1 MLAMLAVLCL
11 LQLLHP
17 HLVDDGAEAEERA
30 LLAWIIE
37 AASLFCLLAA
47 LRQAV
52 SVIGNLIGRGDR
64 R

>member
-1 MLAMLAVLCL
+1 MLTLLAILCS
-11 LQLLHP
+11 LQLLHL

-30 LLAWIIE
+30 LFAWIIE

-47 LRQAV
+47 LRRAV
-52 SVIGNLIGRGDR
+52 SVIRNLIGRAYR